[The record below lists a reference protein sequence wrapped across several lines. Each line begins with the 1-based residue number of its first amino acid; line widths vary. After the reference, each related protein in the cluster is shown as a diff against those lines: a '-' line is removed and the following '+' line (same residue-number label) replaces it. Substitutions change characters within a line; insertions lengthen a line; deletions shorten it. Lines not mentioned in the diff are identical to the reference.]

1 MAEGDLRMGKVAFV
15 DKGNYSD
22 TATYMRFNFVTTED
36 SCYLSLKDENI
47 GKAVTDVSWWKCLA
61 KGTQATEAA
70 KKALEAM
77 NSCNEVVKRAEA
89 AIVKAETGGTNASA
103 AASNANTAAEE
114 TYSLMLQ
121 GTEAL
126 NQVNLLIPELRSAI
140 QTALDTYNLISKVE
154 GVNVY
159 AHLPATMVV
168 EAITEAVVGS
178 TPIVRTKMFPE
189 TANQSVVYQ
198 PGKGGCF
205 ATPDGAIPS
214 PASAG
219 EIVVYAISTQQSNV
233 WREIKIRFRD
243 PVARTTENGTARTTE
258 AGVIIEC

>member
-22 TATYMRFNFVTTED
+22 KTTYKRFNFVTTED
-36 SCYLSLKDENI
+36 SCYLSLQNENI
-47 GKAVTDVSWWKCLA
+47 GKAVTDISWWKCLA
-61 KGTQATEAA
+61 KGSQATEAA
-70 KKALEAM
+70 RKALEAM
-77 NSCNEVVKRAEA
+77 NNCNEVIGRAEA
-89 AIVKAETGGTNASA
+89 AIVKAETGGANASA
-103 AASNANTAAEE
+103 AASNANAAAEG

-178 TPIVRTKMFPE
+178 TPIIRTKMFPE

-258 AGVIIEC
+258 AGVTIEC

>member
-1 MAEGDLRMGKVAFV
+1 MAGGTINLGQVAFV
-15 DKGNYSD
+15 DKGAYSS
-22 TATYMRFNFVTTED
+22 TATYKKFNFVTTED
-36 SCYLSLKDENI
+36 SCYLSLKDTNV
-47 GKAVTDVSWWKCLA
+47 GHDVTDTAWWKCLA

-89 AIVKAETGGTNASA
+89 TIVKAETGGTNANA

-121 GTEAL
+121 GVESL
-126 NQVNLLIPELRSAI
+126 NQVNLLIPELRSSI
-140 QTALDTYNLISKVE
+140 QTALDAYNLISKVE

-168 EAITEAVVGS
+168 EAIAEAIVGS
-178 TPIVRTKMFPE
+178 APIIRTKMFPE
-189 TANQSVVYQ
+189 TANQSVVFQ
-198 PGKGGCF
+198 SGKGGCF
-205 ATPDGAIPS
+205 AAPDGVVLS
-214 PASAG
+214 PVSAG

-233 WREIKIRFRD
+233 WKEIRIRFRD
-243 PVARTTENGTARTTE
+243 PVARTTENGVARTTE
-258 AGVIIEC
+258 AGIAIEC

>member
-1 MAEGDLRMGKVAFV
+1 MAGGTINLGQVAFV
-15 DKGNYSD
+15 DKGAYSS
-22 TATYMRFNFVTTED
+22 TATYKKFNFVTTED
-36 SCYLSLKDENI
+36 SCYLSLKDTNV
-47 GKAVTDVSWWKCLA
+47 GHDVTDTAWWKCLA

-89 AIVKAETGGTNASA
+89 TIVKAETGGTNANA

-121 GTEAL
+121 GVESL
-126 NQVNLLIPELRSAI
+126 NQVNLLIPELRSSI
-140 QTALDTYNLISKVE
+140 QTALDAYNLISKVE

-159 AHLPATMVV
+159 AHLPATMAV
-168 EAITEAVVGS
+168 EAIMEAVVGS
-178 TPIVRTKMFPE
+178 SPIIRIKMFPE
-189 TANQSVVYQ
+189 TANQSVVFQ

-205 ATPDGAIPS
+205 AAPDGVVIS
-214 PASAG
+214 PVSAG

-233 WREIKIRFRD
+233 WKEIRIRFRD
-243 PVARTTENGTARTTE
+243 PVARTTENGVARTTE
-258 AGVIIEC
+258 GGIAIEC